1 VSSSETKA
9 PLGEVEVC
17 AIEREVLSE
26 GVEGEALPFEECTIT
41 DASGDYTLEVPAREY
56 YVEFYPL
63 PESGLDYQTQFYNG
77 KARFFDADPVNVMAG
92 QVTSGIDAALL
103 SGGEISGTVTSAVTK
118 GPVAEV
124 LVCAFGKASE
134 SGNCAMDGP
143 NGEYTVPGLAGGSYV
158 VIFEPFGEEAEISYA
173 LQFYNGKAREVE
185 ADPVEAVV
193 GENTPNIDAV
203 LQKDVPRARS
213 QPGVAGDA
221 AVGQTLTVLHAA
233 WTNSPTSIVDV
244 WGRCDGAGKSCFVA
258 ATGPSYTVTS
268 RDVGHTLAVRE
279 TAFDAAGESLP
290 AFSSPTSIVP
300 APSGSG
306 GAPAVPS
313 PAPAQGILSTTS
325 ATASAA
331 QLRSLLDRLLAPSGR
346 GAKIGQLL
354 EHAGYAASFN
364 ALTRGRLT
372 IAWYLVPRGAH
383 LASAKPVLVASGG
396 VSLAGAGPA
405 KLKIKLT
412 PRGRGLLAH
421 ARRLA
426 LIAKGTLESGA
437 GAAVRAKRSFTV
449 RR

>member
-1 VSSSETKA
+1 MEPGHMAIDRRGSRDRIPLDTSSSRRRAAGVWAVLAASLACLLPASAAGAAPSLHPRLARRVEPALIIAGSGTIEGTVSSSETKA

-63 PESGLDYQTQFYNG
+63 PETGLDYQTQFYNG

-173 LQFYNGKAREVE
+173 LQFYTGKAREVE
-185 ADPVEAVV
+185 AAPVEAVV

-221 AVGQTLTVLHAA
+221 AV
-233 WTNSPTSIVDV
+233 
-244 WGRCDGAGKSCFVA
+244 
-258 ATGPSYTVTS
+258 
-268 RDVGHTLAVRE
+268 
-279 TAFDAAGESLP
+279 
-290 AFSSPTSIVP
+290 
-300 APSGSG
+300 
-306 GAPAVPS
+306 
-313 PAPAQGILSTTS
+313 
-325 ATASAA
+325 AS
-331 QLRSLLDRLLAPSGR
+331 
-346 GAKIGQLL
+346 
-354 EHAGYAASFN
+354 
-364 ALTRGRLT
+364 
-372 IAWYLVPRGAH
+372 
-383 LASAKPVLVASGG
+383 
-396 VSLAGAGPA
+396 
-405 KLKIKLT
+405 
-412 PRGRGLLAH
+412 
-421 ARRLA
+421 
-426 LIAKGTLESGA
+426 
-437 GAAVRAKRSFTV
+437 
-449 RR
+449 